1 MNKVMTV
8 SNPEPV
14 VSIDD
19 VKRHCRIDHD
29 ADNAQIENMIAAATE
44 QANHL
49 CGVEFGVNAPKAV
62 KQWVLMRVGFMYEN
76 RTATLENGQGEVP
89 VRHFVDGLLDPYLK
103 HSP

>member
-1 MNKVMTV
+1 V
-8 SNPEPV
+8 SDSKPV
-14 VSIDD
+14 VSLDE
-19 VKRHCRIDHD
+19 VKRHCRIDHNF
-29 ADNAQIENMIAAATE
+29 DNEEIKNMVAAATE

-49 CGVEFGVNAPKAV
+49 CGVVFDASAPKAV

>member
-1 MNKVMTV
+1 MTV

-14 VSIDD
+14 VSIDE

-29 ADNAQIENMIAAATE
+29 ADNAEIENMIAAATE

-62 KQWVLMRVGFMYEN
+62 KQWVLMRAGFMYEN
-76 RTATLENGQGEVP
+76 RTATLEN
-89 VRHFVDGLLDPYLK
+89 VDGLLDPYLK

>member
-1 MNKVMTV
+1 MYKVMTV

-14 VSIDD
+14 VSIDEA
-19 VKRHCRIDHD
+19 KRHCHIDHD
-29 ADNAQIENMIAAATE
+29 ADDAEIETMIAAATE

-49 CGVEFGVNAPKAV
+49 CGIEFDVSAPKAV

-89 VRHFVDGLLDPYLK
+89 VRHLVEGLLDPYLK